1 MSGFRFMRM
10 IVFFDLPTLTNEDK
24 RNYRKFRKVL
34 IKNGFIMLQEFVQ
47 TMIMTTWENN
57 CWIILNQFRNMMGK
71 IIYSGKIAELSFR
84 CRDEFISAEYSRKR
98 YTDIDTGKQRTSNS

>member
-71 IIYSGKIAELSFR
+71 IIYSGKFAELSFR

-98 YTDIDTGKQRTSNS
+98 YTDTDTGKQRTSNS